1 MDGTHSF
8 TDKDA
13 VEGYGVK
20 DPLEGDATRNPR
32 CEMHDERS
40 EGTATQRMQ
49 LSTLIFQARMRLQR
63 VLLIVQLKRT
73 SMGFYRLT
81 LRKIQVQR
89 RFLFESQGLA
99 ALKFDPSM
107 CGVA

>member
-20 DPLEGDATRNPR
+20 DPLEGDATRNPG

-40 EGTATQRMQ
+40 EGTTTQRKQ
-49 LSTLIFQARMRLQR
+49 LSTSIFQARMQVQR
-63 VLLIVQLKRT
+63 ILLIIQLKRN
-73 SMGFYRLT
+73 SMGFQRLT
-81 LRKIQVQR
+81 LRKIHVPR
-89 RFLFESQGLA
+89 HFLFVS
-99 ALKFDPSM
+99 
-107 CGVA
+107 